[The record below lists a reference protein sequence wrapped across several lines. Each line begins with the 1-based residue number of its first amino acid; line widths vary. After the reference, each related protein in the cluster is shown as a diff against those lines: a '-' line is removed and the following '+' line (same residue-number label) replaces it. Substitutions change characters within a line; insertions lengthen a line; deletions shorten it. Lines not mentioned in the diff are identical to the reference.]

1 MQSRR
6 RLCRPNPGSAAD
18 PVAGRAPAAPAPQV
32 LCQGTRPN
40 DHEPG
45 AGARLCSTRRPL
57 SSPVLVARAAE
68 GVQAQVAGK
77 VCAPLPS
84 RPGGPGGQHGR
95 RRVPGG
101 RPPAHR
107 PRERSRGASGP
118 RLAGCTRGDER
129 RRSGPGRTS
138 RARGETPR
146 LREPPSSPEA
156 PRPGPLL
163 SSPPPQTQPE
173 ASTYRSRSGR
183 GGSARRAPAARALCY
198 KRAWGRKAGRG
209 RGAPPADSPHTPLP
223 TLFPFY
229 CYRKNNRSSRRL
241 VCSPALRPLPRTPAP
256 SAAGAA
262 SPQVPLEMLLAPLQN
277 KFSFIQGKQP
287 NKDPRSPQPPPP
299 GFPHSHTQRTSAM
312 AGEDPGV
319 PGCEGAAQA
328 AASTAL

>member
-32 LCQGTRPN
+32 LCRGTRPN

-57 SSPVLVARAAE
+57 SSPVLAARAAE

-198 KRAWGRKAGRG
+198 SEPGGGR
-209 RGAPPADSPHTPLP
+209 RGAAGAPRLLTARTLHFPLCFLFTATGKTTGPPAA
-223 TLFPFY
+223 
-229 CYRKNNRSSRRL
+229 SSAPPP
-241 VCSPALRPLPRTPAP
+241 SAPLPRTPAP

>member
-32 LCQGTRPN
+32 LCRGTRPN

-57 SSPVLVARAAE
+57 SSPVLAARAAE

-156 PRPGPLL
+156 PRPGPLVPT
-163 SSPPPQTQPE
+163 SPD
-173 ASTYRSRSGR
+173 
-183 GGSARRAPAARALCY
+183 AARGEHLPVPERPGWLGPAGARGQGAVLQ
-198 KRAWGRKAGRG
+198 RAWGRKAGRG

-241 VCSPALRPLPRTPAP
+241 VCSPALCPPSPNPCPVCGWSGITPGASGNAP
-256 SAAGAA
+256 CPS
-262 SPQVPLEMLLAPLQN
+262 SKQVFFYTR
-277 KFSFIQGKQP
+277 KTTK
-287 NKDPRSPQPPPP
+287 
-299 GFPHSHTQRTSAM
+299 
-312 AGEDPGV
+312 
-319 PGCEGAAQA
+319 
-328 AASTAL
+328 